1 MNPGDYLVRCI
12 APYATQP
19 KDPPPLP
26 TVHPL
31 YWDAMA
37 GKGYMTTREIAD
49 ETQRSF
55 AGVRKQ
61 ITILKEKGPA
71 GRNQASADESTSPV
85 QVEDGPVRQTRV
97 VLFTAWLL
105 AMLEALRC
113 KRPFSSIERKRSVH
127 DT

>member
-26 TVHPL
+26 SVHPL

-61 ITILKEKGPA
+61 ITILKEKGLLDEIRPA
-71 GRNQASADESTSPV
+71 QMNKSPRFKLRV
-85 QVEDGPVRQTRV
+85 DLCVRRG
-97 VLFTAWLL
+97 
-105 AMLEALRC
+105 
-113 KRPFSSIERKRSVH
+113 
-127 DT
+127 

>member
-1 MNPGDYLVRCI
+1 MTPGDYLVRCI
-12 APYATQP
+12 APYVTQP

-26 TVHPL
+26 SVHPL

-61 ITILKEKGPA
+61 ITILKEKGLL
-71 GRNQASADESTSPV
+71 DEIRPPQMNKSPRFRLRT
-85 QVEDGPVRQTRV
+85 DLCVRRG
-97 VLFTAWLL
+97 
-105 AMLEALRC
+105 
-113 KRPFSSIERKRSVH
+113 
-127 DT
+127 

>member
-26 TVHPL
+26 SVHPL

-49 ETQRSF
+49 ATQRSF

-61 ITILKEKGPA
+61 ITILKEKGLLDEIRPA
-71 GRNQASADESTSPV
+71 QMNQPPRFKLRTDLC
-85 QVEDGPVRQTRV
+85 VRRG
-97 VLFTAWLL
+97 
-105 AMLEALRC
+105 
-113 KRPFSSIERKRSVH
+113 
-127 DT
+127 